1 MQMLKDAILER
12 GKALNQDIL
21 LVDSFLNH
29 QVDVALMKAVGETF
43 AEHFANRG
51 ITRVVTIE
59 SSGIAPA
66 SFTALA
72 LGLPLVIMKKQTSR
86 ILNGDLLQTT
96 VRSFTKGTEYQLSV
110 KHEFLNADDNILLI
124 DDFLASGEAAFGV
137 ITLAK
142 QVGAKISGVGIVI
155 EKAFQSGHK
164 RLGHPPRQRDCAD
177 SGGRGHRRVF
187 SGAHRLHVCR
197 SHRICRLSF
206 PTPSAADFGLSR
218 FVLPKNRRVYRLF
231 FCVIC

>member
-110 KHEFLNADDNILLI
+110 KHEFLNADDNILI

-164 RLGHPPRQRDCAD
+164 RLEDAGIDVYSLARIASMSAD
-177 SGGRGHRRVF
+177 
-187 SGAHRLHVCR
+187 
-197 SHRICRLSF
+197 RIE
-206 PTPSAADFGLSR
+206 
-218 FVLPKNRRVYRLF
+218 FVD
-231 FCVIC
+231 

>member
-12 GKALNQDIL
+12 GKAINQDIL

-43 AEHFANRG
+43 AEHFANQG

-137 ITLAK
+137 ITLAGGM
-142 QVGAKISGVGIVI
+142 QGYLMVRCFLWERVLLLAAGIALLYPEIYSDLAGLGVILFIGMLQYLRRG
-155 EKAFQSGHK
+155 KA
-164 RLGHPPRQRDCAD
+164 
-177 SGGRGHRRVF
+177 
-187 SGAHRLHVCR
+187 
-197 SHRICRLSF
+197 
-206 PTPSAADFGLSR
+206 
-218 FVLPKNRRVYRLF
+218 LPEPDLNQA
-231 FCVIC
+231 